1 MGDMRGQLVGFR
13 EERSGEEGDF
23 LCSLAEACVKMCVC
37 TQIGPGS
44 AFIIYIFR
52 TGITVWVYGL
62 HTRVFVQ
69 NKCLSCLV
77 LHV

>member
-1 MGDMRGQLVGFR
+1 MGGMRGQLVGFR
-13 EERSGEEGDF
+13 EERSGEEDF
-23 LCSLAEACVKMCVC
+23 LCSLAEACVKTCVC

-52 TGITVWVYGL
+52 TGITAWVNAL
-62 HTRVFVQ
+62 HAHLFVQ
-69 NKCLSCLV
+69 DKCLSCLV